1 VPIQTRTIK
10 VESKVGATVHNPLM
24 VHDDPA
30 SDKLMVMLPGQGY
43 SCNHPVLYYVRR
55 MAIKLGFDVLSV
67 EYGFQAAHL
76 ELDAQATAALHDD
89 VWQAVKPVL
98 EQGYRQVCVV
108 GKSLGTPLAA
118 GLATALKVEDISLI
132 LLTPI
137 GGAFQGLDT
146 IRTLAVMGT
155 DDPLYS
161 PEVVASVPNVEWQV
175 FDGLNHSLEVKGDWK
190 ASIAA
195 LDRVISACEAFVRH

>member
-1 VPIQTRTIK
+1 MPIQTRIIK
-10 VESKVGATVHNPLM
+10 VESKVGVTVHNPLM

-43 SCNHPVLYYVRR
+43 GCNHPVLYYVRR
-55 MAIKLGFDVLSV
+55 MAIKHRFDVLSV
-67 EYGFQAAHL
+67 EYGFQAGHL
-76 ELDAQATAALHDD
+76 EFDVQTTAALPDD

-98 EQGYRQVCVV
+98 GRGYRQICIV

-118 GLATALKVEDISLI
+118 ELAKTITIDKISLI

-137 GGAFQGLDT
+137 GGAFQGIET
-146 IRTLAVMGT
+146 IRTLAVTGT
-155 DDPLYS
+155 ADPLYS
-161 PEVVASVPNVEWQV
+161 PEVMAAVPNIEWQV
-175 FDGLNHSLEVKGDWK
+175 FDGLNHSLEVIGDWK

-195 LDRVISACEAFVRH
+195 LVQVITVCEAFVAD